1 MQENENNNI
10 NAEDK
15 NSEDTNN
22 EKINLEDKNTDNE
35 EKTNLENKSADNIEL
50 EEKADQNND
59 LENNLEKEIEIL
71 KEEKLR
77 LLAEMENLRKRS
89 EKDKIDSIKY
99 GNTNLARDLLSP
111 YDNLVRAQEAIHEKE
126 ELTKMESNIL
136 VGLTMVKKELMAA
149 FEKHGVKKI
158 EIGENEKFDPN
169 LHQAVLE
176 IEDNEKDEG
185 IIVQVNQDGFTIFDR
200 LLRPTMV
207 GVSKKPKKEENSQN

>member
-1 MQENENNNI
+1 MQENENQNKNI
-10 NAEDK
+10 NSNNK
-15 NSEDTNN
+15 NSEGKKN
-22 EKINLEDKNTDNE
+22 EDVNLEEKNKDNE
-35 EKTNLENKSADNIEL
+35 EENNLENESLDNIES
-50 EEKADQNND
+50 EEIADQNNE
-59 LENNLEKEIEIL
+59 LENNLQKEIESL

-89 EKDKIDSIKY
+89 EKDKINSIKY
-99 GNTNLARDLLSP
+99 GNTNLTRDLLSP
-111 YDNLVRAQEAIHEKE
+111 YDNLVRTQEAIYKKE
-126 ELTKMESNIL
+126 DRTKMESNIL
-136 VGLTMVKKELMAA
+136 AGLTVVLKELMAA

-207 GVSKKPKKEENSQN
+207 GVSKKSKKEENS